1 MFLLVV
7 YDVFFLISS
16 DISLSVDA
24 STTEISV
31 NPPEENQ
38 TTESPENQTI
48 IDATT
53 EESVIASDNE
63 SVTEVA
69 TAADDVTDP
78 SILTPTATSSR
89 TSTTKGKN

>member
-1 MFLLVV
+1 MFLLFV

-31 NPPEENQ
+31 NPP

-78 SILTPTATSSR
+78 SILTTTATSSR